1 MCMAHSASSLA
12 MRMALAKKE
21 RMAALAAVEHRR
33 PQRVQDAGDPGTKR
47 LPLLLS
53 SAVEETPPSRPK
65 IQSSER
71 GQAPQPSPAR
81 SEDPPPCGSCAAS
94 TSGAAAGPDPVQAAA
109 TSSGFWTPRW
119 WRGLENHSSMTLEPW
134 LVGGLRCV
142 FLLVDQKKKNVHG
155 FTVL

>member
-1 MCMAHSASSLA
+1 MDMSQNASNLA
-12 MRMALAKKE
+12 MRMALAKKD

-65 IQSSER
+65 IQSSAR
-71 GQAPQPSPAR
+71 GQAPQPSPGR
-81 SEDPPPCGSCAAS
+81 SEDAPPCGSCAVS
-94 TSGAAAGPDPVQAAA
+94 TSGGATGPNPVQVAA

-119 WRGLENHSSMTLEPW
+119 WRGLENRSSRTSVSW

-142 FLLVDQKKKNVHG
+142 LVD
-155 FTVL
+155 